1 MILQIAVK
9 GVHLAKFPAMC
20 SRVPQLR
27 GLLLLDVFLVL
38 VAGGRQKGSKVF
50 AKSFPLQV

>member
-1 MILQIAVK
+1 MILQIAVE